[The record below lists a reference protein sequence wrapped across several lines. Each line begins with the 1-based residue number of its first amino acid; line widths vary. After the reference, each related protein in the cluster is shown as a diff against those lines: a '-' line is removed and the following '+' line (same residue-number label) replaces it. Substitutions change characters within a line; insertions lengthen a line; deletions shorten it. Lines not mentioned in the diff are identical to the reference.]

1 MQEVTI
7 PKISDLI
14 NGVDLPTHSN
24 MDKLNLLLNQQPPEK
39 WIKTHPKI
47 ANYKYLPIDKVEYLL
62 KNKEFDY
69 RLINCDKSTLDNF
82 NKEFKKQYY
91 KIYGTKDNN

>member
-1 MQEVTI
+1 MILEIT
-7 PKISDLI
+7 
-14 NGVDLPTHSN
+14 N
-24 MDKLNLLLNQQPPEK
+24 
-39 WIKTHPKI
+39 IKK
-47 ANYKYLPIDKVEYLL
+47 DVEYLL

-91 KIYGTKDNN
+91 KIYGTKNNN